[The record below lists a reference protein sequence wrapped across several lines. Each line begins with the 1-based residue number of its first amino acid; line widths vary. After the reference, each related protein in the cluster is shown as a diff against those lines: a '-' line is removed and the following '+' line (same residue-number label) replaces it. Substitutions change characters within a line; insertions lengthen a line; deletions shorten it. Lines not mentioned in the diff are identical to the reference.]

1 MAQQCLGVG
10 NPEQRVEQAA
20 VAQIS
25 PQMLHHPLHDIPRIG
40 GDRPPDEGPMGD
52 REIIPRGWLRHAEG
66 SRDLGV
72 IQDPAGQPPQHFE
85 KTAEPD
91 LVEARKQPFDV
102 AEEIG
107 LNVLL
112 NPPSAERGRGI
123 EPGLRESASSQENGA
138 ISMIPTPARQTFGHR
153 PDQRRRARPG
163 DDEPALL
170 GSMLVDGDAERR
182 KEVGED
188 LGFIEGDVA
197 GVQAEECIG
206 IAGDDRVVGSAFEV
220 QLFHLGGRVRR
231 RVVLPHWRTPSKA
244 TQGKVAR

>member
-1 MAQQCLGVG
+1 M
-10 NPEQRVEQAA
+10 EQAA

-72 IQDPAGQPPQHFE
+72 IQDPAGQPPQHVE

-102 AEEIG
+102 AKEIG

-123 EPGLRESASSQENGA
+123 EPGLREAASSQENGA
-138 ISMIPTPARQTFGHR
+138 ISMIPTRPARLSDTDLTSAGELDPVMTNR
-153 PDQRRRARPG
+153 PFSVRCSSMATRSAGRRSGRTWASSRATWRG
-163 DDEPALL
+163 F
-170 GSMLVDGDAERR
+170 RR
-182 KEVGED
+182 KNASGARETT
-188 LGFIEGDVA
+188 A
-197 GVQAEECIG
+197 W
-206 IAGDDRVVGSAFEV
+206 SARRSRSSC
-220 QLFHLGGRVRR
+220 FHLGGRVRR